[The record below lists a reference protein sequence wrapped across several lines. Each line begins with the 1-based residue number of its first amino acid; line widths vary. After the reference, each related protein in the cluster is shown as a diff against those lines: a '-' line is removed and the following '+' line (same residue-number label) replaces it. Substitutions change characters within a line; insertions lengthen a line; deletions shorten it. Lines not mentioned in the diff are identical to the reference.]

1 MTWREYLDYLLNF
14 ALLLVIFGLLCAIA
28 WVTK

>member
-1 MTWREYLDYLLNF
+1 MTWREYLDYLLNS